1 MLRLGFSIVDLSP
14 KGVSIPMQT
23 SQISKR
29 FVVPFGRAAAAGL
42 FAVAITTTA
51 TLSAQQTFSNRTVA
65 TPETI
70 DFLAEAKAPVA
81 LAAPTTDA
89 GYSSSAEPTSA
100 VAAERLTLSSAA
112 SSSDVQP
119 PPRRRYG
126 RPRYQDRGHNPDGS
140 NRYTFEFGGGMTV
153 PTGATGKRTTLSYS
167 LKGGA
172 GINFNKKLGVMAE
185 YNYDHFGITGSTL
198 ANQTTLFNN
207 LYGNY
212 VDPNT
217 GQALNFNGLDGNA
230 HVWSLTVNPMY
241 TFHEG
246 EKSSAYVVVG
256 GGFYRKITAFTLPTI
271 QVGYSYYYGPYQ
283 YVANQTVENYSNNAG
298 GVNGGIGFTYKPS
311 RFAGERFFAE
321 ARYVEVFN
329 SASANSVNSDYPP
342 SNARTGYFPVTVG
355 IRF

>member
-1 MLRLGFSIVDLSP
+1 MH
-14 KGVSIPMQT
+14 T

-29 FVVPFGRAAAAGL
+29 FNIRCGRAVAVGL
-42 FAVAITTTA
+42 FALATTA
-51 TLSAQQTFSNRTVA
+51 VLYAQQTPSNRTAVA
-65 TPETI
+65 PETI
-70 DFLAEAKAPVA
+70 DFLAEAKVPVDF
-81 LAAPTTDA
+81 AATTTD
-89 GYSSSAEPTSA
+89 GSYSSSAESTSA
-100 VAAERLTLSSAA
+100 VAVERLNLA
-112 SSSDVQP
+112 SPEASTGLQP

-126 RPRYQDRGHNPDGS
+126 RPRYQDRGHNSDGS
-140 NRYTFEFGGGMTV
+140 NRYTFEFGGGATV

-167 LKGGA
+167 LKAGA

-185 YNYDHFGITGSTL
+185 YNYDRFGISGSTL
-198 ANQTTLFNN
+198 ANQAALFSQIYNGYTDSN
-207 LYGNY
+207 GNPL
-212 VDPNT
+212 D
-217 GQALNFNGLDGNA
+217 FSGLDGNA
-230 HVWSLTVNPMY
+230 HVWSLTLNPIF

-256 GGFYRKITAFTLPTI
+256 GGFYRKITAFTLPT
-271 QVGYSYYYGPYQ
+271 VAEGYDYYYGPYE
-283 YVANQTVENYSNNAG
+283 YVANQTIENYSNNAG

-321 ARYVEVFN
+321 ARYVEIFN

>member
-1 MLRLGFSIVDLSP
+1 
-14 KGVSIPMQT
+14 MQT

-29 FVVPFGRAAAAGL
+29 FNVRFGCAAVAGL
-42 FAVAITTTA
+42 FALTTTA
-51 TLSAQQTFSNRTVA
+51 MLPAQQTPSNRSSA
-65 TPETI
+65 MPETI
-70 DFLAEAKAPVA
+70 DFLAEAKAPVD
-81 LAAPTTDA
+81 LAAPTD
-89 GYSSSAEPTSA
+89 GSYSSSAEPTSA
-100 VAAERLTLSSAA
+100 VAAERLTLLSPEA
-112 SSSDVQP
+112 SSTDLQP

-185 YNYDHFGITGSTL
+185 YNYDHFGISGSTL
-198 ANQTTLFNN
+198 ANQAALFNN
-207 LYGNY
+207 LYGSIT
-212 VDPNT
+212 DGAGNT
-217 GQALNFNGLDGNA
+217 TNFDGLDGNA

-256 GGFYRKITAFTLPTI
+256 GGFYRKVTAFTLPQI
-271 QVGYSYYYGPYQ
+271 GVGYSYYYGTYEYQ
-283 YVANQTVENYSNNAG
+283 VNQTIENYSNNAG

-329 SASANSVNSDYPP
+329 SASANSVASDYPP